1 MRLSIDV
8 TAEQHQKIKA
18 VSALSGQSI
27 KEYVLERVLPN
38 DKGLQALEVFLEP
51 RIVAAERGVVSDKS
65 VEQIFKEIYQEMQ

>member
-18 VSALSGQSI
+18 VSALKGQSI

-38 DKGLQALEVFLEP
+38 DTGLQALEAFLES

-65 VEQIFKEIYQEMQ
+65 VEQIFKETYQEMQ

>member
-27 KEYVLERVLPN
+27 KEYVLERVLPS
-38 DKGLQALEVFLEP
+38 DKSMRALDDFLEP
-51 RIVAAERGVVSDKS
+51 RIIAAERGVVVEKS
-65 VEQIFKEIYQEMQ
+65 IEQIFKETYEKIR

>member
-27 KEYVLERVLPN
+27 KEYVLERVLPS
-38 DKGLQALEVFLEP
+38 DKSMQALDDFLEP
-51 RIVAAERGVVSDKS
+51 RIIAAERGMVVEKS
-65 VEQIFKEIYQEMQ
+65 VGQIFKETYENIR